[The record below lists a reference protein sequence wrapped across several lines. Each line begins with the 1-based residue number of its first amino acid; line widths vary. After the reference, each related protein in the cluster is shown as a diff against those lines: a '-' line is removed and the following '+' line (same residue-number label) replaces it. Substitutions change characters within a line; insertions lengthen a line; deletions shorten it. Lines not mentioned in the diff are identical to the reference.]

1 MLGSGL
7 AFIVAGVGIQ
17 VDNTIA
23 VLVESVSASAHGV
36 AGDGTN
42 LAQVALLEAVGVVVV
57 IIQAAVAVVIQGGDR
72 QLQLVDH
79 GVGQLGGGDGHAVI
93 AGLDNAGNGVN
104 ISAGGNTGG
113 GVSINISRDQV
124 RQSRAC
130 GLRFHG
136 SKAPVI
142 VFCNGQEEILGGC
155 IGSQAV
161 IAPGCS
167 SGSNIVAVG
176 SIAGRHA
183 VINDLLCKCS
193 AAFVNSIPESLLL
206 LSGEQAVI
214 SVVLASLS
222 NQLGQGGH
230 AVAVISQAGNGHGV
244 QGGGTVIGR
253 VHVNIQVEDDVIN
266 GDGGAVRE
274 DQVIAHV
281 DGIGNG
287 AVSILGHFA
296 VSGAVVG
303 VIGAVVLAGFT
314 LDALQNH
321 FTLTVS
327 AQQGNVGQVDNVLV
341 SGRSG
346 EERAEL
352 ALKAGICQNHGAIAA
367 AGIGSSGFAGSR
379 AGSNRL
385 SAAGSGR
392 TAASQQARSHC
403 NSHGQCKHL
412 LGVFHVC
419 ITSQIILVMAAI
431 LTLPK
436 GVLNKKGLSLSAF
449 AVFPHRKQMSP
460 ITML

>member
-7 AFIVAGVGIQ
+7 ALIVAGVGIQ
-17 VDNTIA
+17 VDDAIA
-23 VLVESVSASAHGV
+23 VLIEGVSAGAQGG

-57 IIQAAVAVVIQGGDR
+57 IIQAAVAIVIQGGDR

-104 ISAGGNTGG
+104 VSAGGNTSG
-113 GVSINISRDQV
+113 GVSINISRNQV
-124 RQSRAC
+124 RQSRTC
-130 GLRFHG
+130 GLSFHG
-136 SKAPVI
+136 SKVPVI
-142 VFCNGQEEILGGC
+142 FFCDSQEEILC
-155 IGSQAV
+155 GSVSGQAV
-161 IAPGCS
+161 KAPSGSS
-167 SGSNIVAVG
+167 SGNVAFVSVTGSNTA
-176 SIAGRHA
+176 
-183 VINDLLCKCS
+183 INDLLCKCS

-214 SVVLASLS
+214 SVVLACLS

-230 AVAVISQAGNGHGV
+230 AAAVIIQAGNGHGV

-266 GDGGAVRE
+266 GDGGAVSE

-281 DGIGNG
+281 DGIGNS

-296 VSGAVVG
+296 VSGAIVG
-303 VIGAVVLAGFT
+303 VIGAVVLAGLT
-314 LDALQNH
+314 LDALQDH
-321 FTLTVS
+321 FALTVS

-352 ALKAGICQNHGAIAA
+352 ALKAGICQNQGAIAA
-367 AGIGSSGFAGSR
+367 AGIGSSGFAGSL

-403 NSHGQCKHL
+403 NCHGQCKHL